1 MDGFINILKPPA
13 MSSHDV
19 VNRVRKILQIKK
31 VGHAGTLDP
40 AAAGVLP
47 VALGRATR
55 LLEYLAL
62 TKKSYR
68 AEILLGK
75 STISGDLSGE
85 ITEEKNIEFP
95 AEDEILKV
103 LDKFKGKIMQKPPI
117 VSAIQID
124 GKRAYNLARKN
135 KIEELPEREIE
146 IYSLNLIKIYE
157 ERNSFLIDAE
167 VSKGTY
173 IRSLAVDIG
182 RELKSP
188 AVLKFLLRTEV
199 GNFKIE
205 NSVTLEELEKLKEN
219 AVLKADDYLDHLSHY
234 ELNPKRKKAFKQGLS
249 TTEKV
254 CQKEILAVF
263 SEGEFLGI
271 ARYKNNEI
279 IPAKV
284 YLI

>member
-219 AVLKADDYLDHLSHY
+219 AVLKADDYLDHLPHY

-263 SEGEFLGI
+263 SGGEFLGI